1 MARKLIHD
9 PPVSKVKDVKVDEQ
23 AHRSVAHSDVGERN
37 CFMNGLKGGDRFQL
51 NEYRVLN
58 QEIDSVANVY
68 LHAPVHDGDWE
79 LGLTFKPIWSS
90 S

>member
-1 MARKLIHD
+1 
-9 PPVSKVKDVKVDEQ
+9 
-23 AHRSVAHSDVGERN
+23 
-37 CFMNGLKGGDRFQL
+37 MNGLKGGDRFQL